1 MYQSKLQTPEVD
13 QFLKGILMLED
24 LEEAYRFF
32 EDICTVSELRS
43 IAQRFDVAKM
53 LREGMTYT
61 SIAEKTGASTATI
74 SRVNRALQFGCDGY
88 RLVFDKVDGQRR
100 VLRGV
105 DTLAERNRP
114 DSGPV
119 FLFMFS
125 IGRVAR

>member
-53 LREGMTYT
+53 LREGMTST

-88 RLVFDKVDGQRR
+88 RLVFDKLDGQK
-100 VLRGV
+100 
-105 DTLAERNRP
+105 
-114 DSGPV
+114 
-119 FLFMFS
+119 
-125 IGRVAR
+125 

>member
-1 MYQSKLQTPEVD
+1 MSKGRFGIHGGQYIPET
-13 QFLKGILMLED
+13 LMNAVNE

-88 RLVFDKVDGQRR
+88 KLVFDKLDGQK
-100 VLRGV
+100 
-105 DTLAERNRP
+105 
-114 DSGPV
+114 
-119 FLFMFS
+119 
-125 IGRVAR
+125 

>member
-88 RLVFDKVDGQRR
+88 KLVFDKLDGQK
-100 VLRGV
+100 
-105 DTLAERNRP
+105 
-114 DSGPV
+114 
-119 FLFMFS
+119 
-125 IGRVAR
+125 